1 MVGPRVP
8 PPRPRHPARPPRA
21 RAQHQLS
28 ARAGAGARAGRCDAG
43 RPGPLRRLPAGPEH
57 RHGGDRRWSLRAW
70 PRRWQRAVEN
80 AVAVAGH
87 LGPPGHAGVLRGRR
101 LLQHGELA
109 GAGAPRRRLRRV
121 PVEPD
126 VAAAAAGARLRGRLA
141 GTSAAARPLRGAAA
155 ADRAARQ
162 GHGPAAVVPR
172 RLPGGRGPGTGYGA
186 AAPALAAPGSR
197 HAGLG
202 ALVALTGTGLFPP
215 SMVGL
220 PGDQSN
226 MNPPTICIVAPAI
239 WQLALV
245 MLARG
250 RVSAWLARTRPWTA
264 VIAVGS
270 MAMTVYLW
278 HLTAMVTVLGLVL
291 AAHGPLPTP
300 GGALW
305 WATRPIWLAL
315 LAAAL
320 TPMALFLSR
329 FEHPAAGAPPPPSG
343 PRARLRPCR
352 AAARGPPRAP
362 PGRARQASASPRW
375 GGSL

>member
-1 MVGPRVP
+1 MASSLATCCRERRGCGWP
-8 PPRPRHPARPPRA
+8 PGSSRSCRCSSW
-21 RAQHQLS
+21 S
-28 ARAGAGARAGRCDAG
+28 AASPTWRAGR
-43 RPGPLRRLPAGPEH
+43 
-57 RHGGDRRWSLRAW
+57 RWS
-70 PRRWQRAVEN
+70 
-80 AVAVAGH
+80 
-87 LGPPGHAGVLRGRR
+87 
-101 LLQHGELA
+101 
-109 GAGAPRRRLRRV
+109 
-121 PVEPD
+121 
-126 VAAAAAGARLRGRLA
+126 AAAAATSSTCRAGCRGCCGRCSSSRLA

-226 MNPPTICIVAPAI
+226 MNPPTICIVALAI

-250 RVSAWLARTRPWTA
+250 RVSAWLARPRPWTA